1 MDEHTAPAI
10 DQIDEEGVQRTAVE
24 TEPVAVAE
32 EPELAQHPDP
42 KQYVGVAVVLAALT
56 ALEVAVYYT
65 SIPHPLLVGLLTFFA
80 FWKFVLVVLW
90 FMHLRFDSVIFRRLF
105 VTGLSLAFAVYL
117 IVLLTFKVFIR
128 S

>member
-1 MDEHTAPAI
+1 MDTSESLRETAA
-10 DQIDEEGVQRTAVE
+10 
-24 TEPVAVAE
+24 TEPEAVLR
-32 EPELAQHPDP
+32 EPELAVHPGP
-42 KQYVGVAVVLAALT
+42 RQYVVVAVVLAALT

-65 SIPHPLLVGLLTFFA
+65 DIPHPLLVSLLTFFA

-105 VTGLSLAFAVYL
+105 ITGLSLAFGVYL
-117 IVLLTFKVFIR
+117 IVLFTFRVFIR